1 MQSRLMRSESD
12 PAKINDRRYYLKHRE
27 QILAKQREY
36 YRLNRQRILER
47 DKIRNARPL
56 SPDELRAKRKRLA
69 ANARLYRLRH
79 REAFNARQ
87 REIYRRTAERCR
99 ERSQEYRLRNP
110 DKIREYSNR
119 YYRLNWQRLR
129 EYNKQRRADHRGWY
143 SNYAKSPAC
152 MDTRKRAK
160 ANRRARE
167 NGCVVSS
174 QRLIS
179 AWQRKWL
186 GRKRV
191 TCYWCGRSFPPKKC
205 QSDHII
211 PLCKGGSHSVEN
223 LCISCKPCNSGK
235 SGFDLS
241 VWNGKI
247 KEPILI

>member
-1 MQSRLMRSESD
+1 MRSESD

-129 EYNKQRRADHRGWY
+129 EYNKQRRAALITADGIRITLKAQLVWIQGNGLKQIGEHARTDAWFQARGLF
-143 SNYAKSPAC
+143 
-152 MDTRKRAK
+152 RHG
-160 ANRRARE
+160 RE
-167 NGCVVSS
+167 NG
-174 QRLIS
+174 
-179 AWQRKWL
+179 W
-186 GRKRV
+186 
-191 TCYWCGRSFPPKKC
+191 
-205 QSDHII
+205 
-211 PLCKGGSHSVEN
+211 VEN
-223 LCISCKPCNSGK
+223 VSLVIGVGAPSLQRNANPTILFRYVKVVLIP
-235 SGFDLS
+235 
-241 VWNGKI
+241 WKI
-247 KEPILI
+247 CVFHASHVILASLAPICLYGTER